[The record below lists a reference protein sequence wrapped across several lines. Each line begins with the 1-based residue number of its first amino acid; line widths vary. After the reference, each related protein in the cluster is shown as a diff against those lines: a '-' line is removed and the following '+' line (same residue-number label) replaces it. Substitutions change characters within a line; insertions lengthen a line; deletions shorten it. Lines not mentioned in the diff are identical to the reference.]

1 MNRGR
6 KFGDVKRMTVN
17 GGSGVEEDTTFSN
30 LAQFNGPETALD
42 IDPGAENTCTNFAN
56 TEIYRQLRPLLI
68 CMRLFGLFFRRTIDT
83 KGRPY
88 MEPVVMYCF
97 IVNFLNVLNA
107 IRSFTVYSSSD
118 EFDSVM
124 VQKLLFTIWS
134 SECTFKGLLLMWN
147 CYKQDGLPKFFL
159 EWDAVCGNVKLSK
172 VCMFMMKKYI
182 FLSFIFIGVNSI
194 VFTLTLIYV
203 PMLETI
209 YLEVVWKN
217 ALEFKNNLH
226 FKMILTFLAVLNSSS
241 SMFPMSL
248 FIVLSFAIGRR
259 LKKYTDELVLAMSF
273 EGFNEKLE
281 DFRIRHQNLCKIVHI
296 LDSIFAP
303 MLAAVY
309 IANIPMFCLVLYTMV
324 TTLDLHL
331 SILLINLFWLSFIL
345 LQMTLVSITAAW
357 VNVQAHSPLEHIY
370 TIRFSRSSNDTQL
383 QMFMFLNRLTGTQV
397 GLSAMKLFVVD
408 KPTILT
414 IAGMMITY
422 FVLLIEFKMPA
433 DTNCACHVN
442 GTIVMDNSTLL
453 ISHVSYT

>member
-182 FLSFIFIGVNSI
+182 FLSFIFI
-194 VFTLTLIYV
+194 
-203 PMLETI
+203 
-209 YLEVVWKN
+209 
-217 ALEFKNNLH
+217 
-226 FKMILTFLAVLNSSS
+226 VLNSSS

-383 QMFMFLNRLTGTQV
+383 QMFMFLNRLTGTQ
-397 GLSAMKLFVVD
+397 
-408 KPTILT
+408 

>member
-172 VCMFMMKKYI
+172 
-182 FLSFIFIGVNSI
+182 
-194 VFTLTLIYV
+194 
-203 PMLETI
+203 
-209 YLEVVWKN
+209 
-217 ALEFKNNLH
+217 
-226 FKMILTFLAVLNSSS
+226 
-241 SMFPMSL
+241 
-248 FIVLSFAIGRR
+248 
-259 LKKYTDELVLAMSF
+259 
-273 EGFNEKLE
+273 
-281 DFRIRHQNLCKIVHI
+281 
-296 LDSIFAP
+296 
-303 MLAAVY
+303 
-309 IANIPMFCLVLYTMV
+309 
-324 TTLDLHL
+324 
-331 SILLINLFWLSFIL
+331 
-345 LQMTLVSITAAW
+345 
-357 VNVQAHSPLEHIY
+357 AHSPLEHIY